1 MMMEEGLFSL
11 ASAITTVRVLDLCG
25 VFAFAALGGLSAAQR
40 GLDLFGV
47 LVIAFVTAC
56 AGGIVRDVLIG
67 AVPPAAFRDGAYL
80 AIALVAGSLAFIAGR
95 AIQRG
100 LLPLQLLD
108 AAGLALFSVAG
119 AQKALVFGLEP
130 VMAALMGV
138 LTGIGGGIARDI
150 LLARVPEVF
159 KPTEIYA
166 VAALAGSGSVAAAHV
181 LELPPVPAAVAGAL
195 VCFVIRVLAMTHGW
209 RLPAASWR
217 EGGGM
222 DDSQ

>member
-1 MMMEEGLFSL
+1 MPR
-11 ASAITTVRVLDLCG
+11 ASAR
-25 VFAFAALGGLSAAQR
+25 
-40 GLDLFGV
+40 
-47 LVIAFVTAC
+47 LVIAV
-56 AGGIVRDVLIG
+56 
-67 AVPPAAFRDGAYL
+67 

-95 AIQRG
+95 SIQRG
-100 LLPLQLLD
+100 LIPLRLLD

-166 VAALAGSGSVAAAHV
+166 VAALAGSGCVAAAHV
-181 LELPPVPAAVAGAL
+181 FDLPPAPAAVAGAL

-222 DDSQ
+222 DDSP

>member
-1 MMMEEGLFSL
+1 MPMDVELFSL
-11 ASAITTVRVLDLCG
+11 ASAVTTVRILDLCG

-56 AGGIVRDVLIG
+56 AGGIARDVLIG

-80 AIALVAGSLAFIAGR
+80 AIALIAGWLAFIAGR
-95 AIQRG
+95 TIQRG
-100 LLPLQLLD
+100 LMPLRLLD

-119 AQKALVFGLEP
+119 AQKALLFGLEP

-138 LTGIGGGIARDI
+138 LTGIGGGIARDV

-166 VAALAGSGSVAAAHV
+166 LAALAGSGCV
-181 LELPPVPAAVAGAL
+181 AVAHLLALPQVPSAVGGAL
-195 VCFVIRVLAMTHGW
+195 VCFAIRLLAMARGW
-209 RLPAASWR
+209 RLPAARWR
-217 EGGGM
+217 ESSGT
-222 DDSQ
+222 DDSH